1 MLSAQID
8 VQYIGAATAILEIG
22 GLRFLTDPAFDCKG
36 DYPLGT
42 YTLRKVQNPVATA
55 SQLGRID
62 YVLLSHDHHLDNLD
76 HAGQQ
81 LLTAVKTVF
90 TTTSG
95 AQRLNSGGLRPG
107 ETATPS
113 GIHAVGLE
121 NWETVEVPTPDGR
134 VITIMGTPC
143 RHGPVGGDRGP
154 VTGFVLD
161 FKGEQSGAGARE
173 QQGARKGQD
182 AATGQEQSGGASAAY
197 ITGDTVW
204 YEGVEEVAKRCDNI
218 GLILLFMG
226 AARLKVIGPAN
237 ITMTVEESLKA
248 ARLFDKAAIIP
259 LHFEGWEHFTE
270 GYDEIVRQYTAA
282 GLLDRLR
289 WAPAFRAV

>member
-1 MLSAQID
+1 MLSDQIK
-8 VQYIGAATAILEIG
+8 VQYIGTATAILEIG
-22 GLRFLTDPAFDCKG
+22 GLRFLTDPAFDKKG
-36 DYPLGT
+36 EYPLT
-42 YTLRKVQNPVATA
+42 AYTLRKLQDPVADV

-81 LLTAVKTVF
+81 LLTEVTTVF
-90 TTTSG
+90 TTPSG
-95 AQRLNSGGLRPG
+95 AQRLNTGGLRPG
-107 ETATPS
+107 EMATPA

-121 NWETVEVPTPDGR
+121 NWATVEVATPDGR
-134 VITIMGTPC
+134 IITITGTPC

-161 FKGEQSGAGARE
+161 FKGEQSG
-173 QQGARKGQD
+173 
-182 AATGQEQSGGASAAY
+182 GASAVY

-204 YEGVEEVAKRCDNI
+204 YEGVEEVAGRFSNI

-226 AARLKVIGPAN
+226 AARLKAVGPAN
-237 ITMTVEESLKA
+237 ITMTVEESIKA
-248 ARLFDKAAIIP
+248 ARLFDKAVITP
-259 LHFEGWEHFTE
+259 MHFEGWEHFTE

-282 GLLDRLR
+282 GLLHRLR
-289 WAPAFRAV
+289 WAPAYRGL

>member
-161 FKGEQSGAGARE
+161 FKGEQSGC
-173 QQGARKGQD
+173 
-182 AATGQEQSGGASAAY
+182 ASAVY

-248 ARLFDKAAIIP
+248 ARLFDKAAITP

-282 GLLDRLR
+282 GLLDRLC
-289 WAPAFRAV
+289 WAPAFHAV

>member
-1 MLSAQID
+1 MLSDQIN
-8 VQYIGAATAILEIG
+8 VQYIGAATALLEIG
-22 GLRFLTDPAFDCKG
+22 GLRILTDPAFDRKG
-36 DYPLGT
+36 DYPVGP
-42 YTLRKVQNPVATA
+42 YTLHKIQDPVATA
-55 SQLGRID
+55 GQLGRID

-81 LLTAVKTVF
+81 LLTQVKTVF
-90 TTTSG
+90 TTPSG
-95 AQRLNSGGLRPG
+95 AQRLNTGGLRPG

-121 NWETVEVPTPDGR
+121 TWETVEVTTPDGR
-134 VITIMGTPC
+134 VITITGTPC

-154 VTGFVLD
+154 VTGFVLE
-161 FKGEQSGAGARE
+161 FRGE
-173 QQGARKGQD
+173 QQGA
-182 AATGQEQSGGASAAY
+182 SAVY

-204 YEGVEEVAKRCDNI
+204 YEGVEEVARRYNNI

-226 AARLKVIGPAN
+226 AARLQVAGPSN
-237 ITMTVEESLKA
+237 ITMTVEESIRA
-248 ARLFDKAAIIP
+248 AHLFDKAAIVP

-270 GYDEIVRQYTAA
+270 GYDEIVRQYTTA

-289 WAPAFRAV
+289 WAPAWRVE